1 MWMLYFDPLYLVIMG
16 ISIVLSGA
24 CALMVKAR
32 FAAGRAVPLASGQC
46 GAQIAARILHQAGI
60 DDVQVVEHRG
70 FLSDHYN
77 PMTRT
82 LALSPEVFRGRHAAA
97 AGVAAHEAG
106 HALQHATGYAL
117 LGLRTAL
124 VPIASLGSNLGLW
137 LVIIGM
143 MLGSAVQAASGDHGL
158 AYYLAI
164 GGVGLFGLA
173 TLFAFITVPIEFD
186 ASARA
191 KRQLADLG
199 IIRSGDESAHV
210 SGVLTAAGLTY
221 VAAAVIA
228 LIQLLY
234 WAMRAGL
241 IGNRR

>member
-1 MWMLYFDPLYLVIMG
+1 MWFMYFDPLYLLIMAV
-16 ISIVLSGA
+16 SILLSGA
-24 CALMVKAR
+24 CAVMVKAR

-46 GAQIAARILHQAGI
+46 GAEVAARILYQAGI

-77 PMTRT
+77 PMTKT

-97 AGVAAHEAG
+97 AGVAAHEVG
-106 HALQHATGYAL
+106 HAIQHASGYAL

-124 VPIASLGSNLGLW
+124 VPLASLGSNLGLW
-137 LVIIGM
+137 LVIFGI
-143 MLGSAVQAASGDHGL
+143 MLGSADQVAQGDHGL

-173 TLFAFITVPIEFD
+173 TVFAFITVPIEFD

-199 IIRSGDESAHV
+199 IIRSGEETAHV
-210 SGVLTAAGLTY
+210 RAVLNAAGLTY

-228 LIQLLY
+228 LMQLLY